1 MKASAFVKQ
10 VGWDAIKHDLSG
22 YFKDEKIGTIQVLT
36 HEKEYMEVN
45 GDELKTLVESYE
57 LVERVISRHNKS
69 FKECQIDI
77 HGLKSFVKK
86 NPKIYPKRL
95 KQAILDVESCQ

>member
-1 MKASAFVKQ
+1 MKANEFVKKFGLVKSRGI
-10 VGWDAIKHDLSG
+10 VGLMTAGVVNYDGDSVDYNDLKH
-22 YFKDEKIGTIQVLT
+22 
-36 HEKEYMEVN
+36 
-45 GDELKTLVESYE
+45 LVESHE

-86 NPKIYPKRL
+86 NPKIYSKRL
-95 KQAILDVESCQ
+95 KQAITDVESCMEVSCESN

>member
-1 MKASAFVKQ
+1 MKANEFVKKFG
-10 VGWDAIKHDLSG
+10 VDAIKHDLSG

-36 HEKEYMEVN
+36 HEKEYIEVD
-45 GDELKTLVESYE
+45 GDNLKRIIESHDLVEK
-57 LVERVISRHNKS
+57 VISDHNKS
-69 FKECQIDI
+69 FKECQIDT

-95 KQAILDVESCQ
+95 KQAIYDVESCQ

>member
-1 MKASAFVKQ
+1 MKANEFVKLR
-10 VGWDAIKHDLSG
+10 GISYCKELLIKADGCAAIQAREDRSRVSVDDL
-22 YFKDEKIGTIQVLT
+22 KRLI
-36 HEKEYMEVN
+36 
-45 GDELKTLVESYE
+45 ESHE
-57 LVERVISRHNKS
+57 LVERVISCHNKS

-95 KQAILDVESCQ
+95 KQAILDVESCNVD